1 MGYYIRRLLGMN
13 HTFESREEL
22 IDVAETALRV
32 QLQLAEDVLSIT
44 EMLEVPDEY
53 KIEDRRIQRG
63 ARHGPRARLTR
74 PL

>member
-22 IDVAETALRV
+22 VTFAETALQM
-32 QLQLAEDVLSIT
+32 QLLLAQDVMAIT
-44 EMLEVPDEY
+44 ELLTIPDEF

-63 ARHGPRARLTR
+63 RDTMRALG
-74 PL
+74 